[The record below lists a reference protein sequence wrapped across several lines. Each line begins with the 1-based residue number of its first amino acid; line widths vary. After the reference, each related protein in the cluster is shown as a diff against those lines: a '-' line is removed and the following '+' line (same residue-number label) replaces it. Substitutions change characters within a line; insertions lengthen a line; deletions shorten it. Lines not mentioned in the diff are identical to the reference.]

1 MNQESISILFYLN
14 KSKINKK
21 GLCPVKCRITYKK
34 KRKEFST
41 GEFMNPSEWNSKH
54 QKAISTTINNQQIN
68 LQLEI
73 ITANIKK
80 AYLQLQLAGT
90 EFSVEDIFN
99 TYSGK
104 STAKEVKVIEYFRN
118 YLSKINRLIGKD
130 LELATWKKIQ
140 LFL

>member
-1 MNQESISILFYLN
+1 
-14 KSKINKK
+14 
-21 GLCPVKCRITYKK
+21 
-34 KRKEFST
+34 
-41 GEFMNPSEWNSKH
+41 MNPSEWNSKH